1 MKIQLVTPAPLKLN
15 NGNKITALR
24 WVKIFKHLGH
34 RVRLTRRYDGASCD
48 ALIALHARRSAES
61 IRRFREAHPQLPLI
75 VVLTGTD
82 VYRDIHRDPQA
93 KESLEYA
100 TRLVLL
106 QNMALHEIPK
116 HLRGKAK
123 VIYQSAPPVV
133 KSQQQEG
140 FFDVCVIGH
149 LRAEKDPLRAA
160 LSVRKLPRNS
170 RLRITHIGQALDAVL
185 GKRARREAA
194 RNGHYR
200 WLGPLSHKK
209 TREYLAQS
217 DLVCITSTMEGSSNV
232 LSEALASGVPVIATK
247 ISGLIG
253 TLGTKFPGYFPVG
266 NTRQLRALLL
276 KAESDAKFYRSLKR
290 YSERLAHRVDP
301 ATEIAAWRQLFNS
314 LN

>member
-1 MKIQLVTPAPLKLN
+1 MKIQLVTPAALKLN
-15 NGNKITALR
+15 NGNTITALR
-24 WVKIFKHLGH
+24 WVKIFKRLGH

-48 ALIALHARRSAES
+48 SLIALHARRSAES

-82 VYRDIHRDPQA
+82 VYRDIHHDRQA
-93 KESLEYA
+93 KESLEHA

-106 QNMALHEIPK
+106 QNMALNEIPK
-116 HLRGKAK
+116 RLQGKAK
-123 VIYQSAPPVV
+123 VIYQSAAPVV
-133 KSQQQEG
+133 RRRHQGG

-160 LSVRKLPRNS
+160 LSVRKLPKTS
-170 RLRITHIGQALDAVL
+170 RLRITHIGQALDPVL
-185 GKRARREAA
+185 GKRARREAT

-217 DLVCITSTMEGSSNV
+217 DLLCITSTMEGSSNV
-232 LSEALASGVPVIATK
+232 LSEALASGVPVVATK

-253 TLGTKFPGYFPVG
+253 TLGAKFPGYFPVG
-266 NTRQLRALLL
+266 NTRRLRALLL
-276 KAESDAKFYRSLKR
+276 KAEADAKFYRSLEKH
-290 YSERLAHRVDP
+290 SERLARRVDP
-301 ATEIAAWRQLFNS
+301 ATEIEAWRRLLS
-314 LN
+314 RLR